1 MRKEGDSCAAY
12 LHHVTKLRVRFV
24 QEDVK
29 YVWKIG

>member
-1 MRKEGDSCAAY
+1 MCKEGDSCAAY
-12 LHHVTKLRVRFV
+12 FYHVTKLRVRFV